1 MLQEIFSFMR
11 PAALHLL
18 HTVLA
23 TPITPQPP
31 SPRKRTGL
39 ARKKNRIVYLASPF
53 LFKTILC
60 AAVPAKIFLHQ
71 QRERVQELEKERET
85 KRKVG
90 GGGGEEIEQLEC
102 ETFSLPCAGKGCC
115 SCGSAAVVQHFS

>member
-23 TPITPQPP
+23 TPITPKPP

-39 ARKKNRIVYLASPF
+39 GRKKNRIVYLASPF

-60 AAVPAKIFLHQ
+60 AAVPAKTFPTPAT
-71 QRERVQELEKERET
+71 RKGARVR
-85 KRKVG
+85 KRKVEKEEG
-90 GGGGEEIEQLEC
+90 GGVR
-102 ETFSLPCAGKGCC
+102 K
-115 SCGSAAVVQHFS
+115 